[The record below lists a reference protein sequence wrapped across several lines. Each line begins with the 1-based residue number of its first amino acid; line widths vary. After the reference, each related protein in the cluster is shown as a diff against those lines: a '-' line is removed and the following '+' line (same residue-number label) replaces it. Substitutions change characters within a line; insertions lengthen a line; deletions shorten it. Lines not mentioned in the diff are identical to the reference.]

1 MTGNQEKR
9 RACRNNIVLVGFM
22 GSGKTTIGRELSKTL
37 MMPRFDLDDLIEERE
52 RRTIPEIFAES
63 GEAGFRKAETQVI
76 SSLVRS
82 GAQGYIYSTG
92 GGCVTVAENIP
103 LLKELGLVVYL
114 KISPETVIRRIGRDT
129 SRPLLQTPDRESRV
143 KQMMEEREPM
153 YQAAADVVIEADH
166 GRIPEIV
173 DEICRA
179 GKEL

>member
-9 RACRNNIVLVGFM
+9 RSCRNNIVLVGFM

-63 GEAGFRKAETQVI
+63 GEAGYRKAETQVI

-92 GGCVTVAENIP
+92 GGRRG
-103 LLKELGLVVYL
+103 LLRSGH
-114 KISPETVIRRIGRDT
+114 
-129 SRPLLQTPDRESRV
+129 
-143 KQMMEEREPM
+143 
-153 YQAAADVVIEADH
+153 AAVP
-166 GRIPEIV
+166 GNLR
-173 DEICRA
+173 
-179 GKEL
+179 L